1 MVLVMKLGDS
11 REAAVK
17 IKIVLL
23 FCFGGFCWF
32 LYFGLFFISLDKVA
46 HTVNARTHEF
56 WVRLEYIEKKFLG
69 ALV

>member
-1 MVLVMKLGDS
+1 MVLVTKLGDS

-23 FCFGGFCWF
+23 FWFGGFCWF
-32 LYFGLFFISLDKVA
+32 VCFGFLFSLDKVE

-56 WVRLEYIEKKFLG
+56 
-69 ALV
+69 